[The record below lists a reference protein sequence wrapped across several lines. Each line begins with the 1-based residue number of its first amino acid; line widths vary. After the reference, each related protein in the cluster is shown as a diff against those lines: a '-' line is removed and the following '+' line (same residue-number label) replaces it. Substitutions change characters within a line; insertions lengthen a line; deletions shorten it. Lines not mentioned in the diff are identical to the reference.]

1 MMIDDMT
8 TFERRQRIV
17 DLVNNNMS
25 VKVTSLAEV
34 FDVSETTIRND
45 LATLEEENR
54 LRRVRGGAVPIEP
67 DEKPAFPGP
76 VHIANAE
83 AKKRIARW
91 AADMVED
98 GEAIYLD
105 ASTTVLCMAPYLDKY
120 RRLTIVTNGINV
132 ARILAEN
139 PSNTV
144 VLIGGVV
151 NTSGDAITT
160 LAGADFGI
168 NLKFHSAFVSG
179 VGFSIET
186 GLTERHIEE
195 ARLKQTLLASAN
207 QTVALVDS
215 SKLGKS
221 GLAPLLNI
229 PAISYL
235 VTDGDA
241 DPEFVDRVR
250 EAGLNVT
257 VCSDDRVTSY
267 THQAQKG
274 YRIGFANLSE
284 ENSQIAVDVRRG
296 LERAAQNLSSIDL
309 IVADNRLDPHHAMQV
324 ADDLIEQQVDL
335 VIEYQIDYKTNSL
348 IMEKFQ
354 AAGTPVIA
362 VDIPI
367 VGATF
372 FGVDNYRSGHM
383 AGIALGS
390 WIEKYW
396 GGEIDALLVLIEP
409 RAGSLPET
417 RIHGQMDGLQEVIGP
432 VPDESILYLDSGN
445 TSTVS
450 EKAVTDCLRQLPDH
464 RHIAILSFNDDAAY
478 GALQAA
484 RRLDREEDVAIVGQG
499 ADRIIRN
506 EIRRQNSRII
516 GSTAFFP
523 EWYGDRLLN
532 LALKILQGKPVPPA
546 AYTEHVFIDQ
556 ENINIYYAD

>member
-1 MMIDDMT
+1 MNDDMT

-17 DLVNNNMS
+17 DLVNDNMS
-25 VKVTSLAEV
+25 VKVTMLAEV

-45 LATLEEENR
+45 LASLEEENK
-54 LRRVRGGAVPIEP
+54 LRRVRGGAVPIEMNG
-67 DEKPAFPGP
+67 KALFAGP
-76 VHIANAE
+76 VNIANAQ

-98 GEAIYLD
+98 GESILLD
-105 ASTTVLCMAPYLDKY
+105 ASTTVLCMAPYLEKY
-120 RRLTIVTNGINV
+120 RNLTIVTNGIDV

-151 NTSGDAITT
+151 NTSGKAITT
-160 LAGADFGI
+160 LVGTNFVA
-168 NLKFHSAFVSG
+168 NLQFHSAFVSG
-179 VGFSIET
+179 VGFSIDA
-186 GLTERHIEE
+186 GLTERSLEQ
-195 ARLKQTLLASAN
+195 ARLKQTLLASAT

-215 SKLGKS
+215 SKLGKT
-221 GLAPLLNI
+221 GLAPFLDVDS
-229 PAISYL
+229 ISYL

-241 DPEFVDRVR
+241 DPDFISQVR

-267 THQAQKG
+267 TPQAQRG

-296 LERAAQNLSSIDL
+296 LERAAQNLSNINL
-309 IVADNRLDPHHAMQV
+309 IVADNRLDPQYAIKV
-324 ADDLIEQQVDL
+324 ADDLIEQGVDL

-354 AAGTPVIA
+354 AAGIPVIA

-372 FGVDNYRSGHM
+372 FGVDNYRAGHM
-383 AGIALGS
+383 AGLALGN
-390 WIEKYW
+390 WIQENW
-396 GGEIDALLVLIEP
+396 EGEIDALLVLIEP

-417 RIHGQMDGLQEVIGP
+417 RIHGQVDGFQEVIGQ
-432 VPDESILYLDSGN
+432 VSDDMIFYLDSGN

-450 EKAVTDCLRQLPDH
+450 EAAVTRCLDELEAH
-464 RHIAILSFNDDAAY
+464 HHIAILSFNDDAAF
-478 GALQAA
+478 GAFQAA
-484 RRLDREEDVAIVGQG
+484 RKLDREEHVAIVGQG

-516 GSTAFFP
+516 GSTAYFP
-523 EWYGDRLLN
+523 EWYGDKLLN
-532 LALKILQGKPVPPA
+532 LALQILQGKPVPPA
-546 AYTEHVFIDQ
+546 VYMEHVFINR
-556 ENINIYYAD
+556 ENINIYYAN

>member
-1 MMIDDMT
+1 MNDDMT

-45 LATLEEENR
+45 LDALEAEDR
-54 LRRVRGGAVPIEP
+54 LRRVRGGAVPIEH
-67 DEKPAFPGP
+67 DDRDSSPGP
-76 VHIANAE
+76 VNIANAQ

-98 GEAIYLD
+98 GEAILLD
-105 ASTTVLCMAPYLDKY
+105 ASTTVLCMAPYLEKY
-120 RRLTIVTNGINV
+120 RNLTIVTNGIDI

-151 NTSGDAITT
+151 SISGKSINTLIGTDSIA
-160 LAGADFGI
+160 

-179 VGFSIET
+179 VGFTLEA
-186 GLTERHIEE
+186 GLTERSLEQ
-195 ARLKQTLLASAN
+195 ARLKRTLMASAN
-207 QTVALVDS
+207 QTIALVDS

-221 GLAPLLNI
+221 GLAPLLDVSS
-229 PAISYL
+229 ISYL

-241 DPEFVDRVR
+241 DPVFINQVR

-257 VCSDDRVTSY
+257 VCLDDRVKSY
-267 THQAQKG
+267 TYQAEKG

-296 LERAAQNLSSIDL
+296 LERAAQNLSSINL
-309 IVADNRLDPHHAMQV
+309 LVADNRLDPQRAMQV
-324 ADDLIEQQVDL
+324 ADDLIEQDVDL

-354 AAGTPVIA
+354 AANIPVIA

-383 AGIALGS
+383 AGLALGN
-390 WIEKYW
+390 WIQEYW
-396 GGEIDALLVLIEP
+396 DGEVDAMIVLIEP

-417 RIHGQMDGLQEVIGP
+417 RIHGQVDGLQEVIGQIDP
-432 VPDESILYLDSGN
+432 NSIVYLDSGN
-445 TSTVS
+445 TSSVS
-450 EKAVTDCLRQLPDH
+450 EVAVTEALSQLANCQH
-464 RHIAILSFNDDAAY
+464 VAILSFNDDAAF

-484 RRLDREEDVAIVGQG
+484 RKLDREEHVAIVGQG

-516 GSTAFFP
+516 GSSAFFP
-523 EWYGDRLLN
+523 EWYGDKLIN
-532 LALKILQGKPVPPA
+532 LAINILQGKPVPPA
-546 AYTEHVFIDQ
+546 VYTEHVFIDQ
-556 ENINIYYAD
+556 ENINIYYPD